1 MLIHC
6 QGIYELPTM
15 NSTLQATKTT
25 VTTQYQGRSIK
36 PAAPISILLID
47 DNADF
52 RQGLQQLLRFYSSTS
67 TLQFQIVGHAVSV
80 DQGIQLAHEQSPK
93 LILLDLELNQEPGE
107 LFLRRWLAQPDRKRS
122 HSRVL
127 VLSGHEEDEWIF
139 KAMKAGAHGYL
150 VKHKIAGQLLDAI
163 ATVLRNEIYLSSDVA
178 TRFFR
183 LFHFYGGHSLTGE
196 TSVHLTQRE
205 QEVLVWLT
213 QGASNEKISSELN
226 ITVGTVKAY
235 LTAIFGKLEAEN
247 RTEAALKALK
257 LGLVAV

>member
-1 MLIHC
+1 
-6 QGIYELPTM
+6 M
-15 NSTLQATKTT
+15 NSTLQAKKATLTT
-25 VTTQYQGRSIK
+25 SCQRRSSK
-36 PAAPISILLID
+36 PATPISVLLID

-52 RQGLQQLLRFYSSTS
+52 RQGLQQLLCFYSSTS
-67 TLQFQIVGHAVSV
+67 SLQFQIVGHAVSV
-80 DQGIQLAHEQSPK
+80 DQGLQLAKEQSPA

-107 LFLRRWLAQPDRKRS
+107 LFLRRWAAQSDRQHNR
-122 HSRVL
+122 SRVL
-127 VLSGHEEDEWIF
+127 VLSGHDEDEWIF

-150 VKHKIAGQLLDAI
+150 VKHKIAGRLLDAI
-163 ATVLRNEIYLSSDVA
+163 STVLRNEIYLSSEVA

-183 LFHFYGGHSLTGE
+183 LFHFYGGHSLSSE
-196 TSVHLTQRE
+196 ASVHLTQRE
-205 QEVLVWLT
+205 REVLVWLT